1 MEQLQNVFII
11 LSTIVFLYLGIIWST
26 TDLKNINIKVVLI
39 VLCITGIILTLANLG
54 YIMKV

>member
-1 MEQLQNVFII
+1 MEQLQNVFTI

>member
-26 TDLKNINIKVVLI
+26 TDFKNINIKVVLI